1 VNGGVIGVP
10 VDTATHVEIEGVED
24 WTGSSHGEHGTELD
38 AALSVKEVRT
48 LSGDTDYYVG
58 EAFKQREEEVE
69 DYYEED
75 GTIWNR
81 TTYRAVTDY
90 SEFIVVPGSD
100 SHRGYVLV
108 SSSSGE
114 FVFSLVGRQNNVTM
128 DRATLRLGDW
138 IEAREDEFDA
148 TTGGGSTGSP
158 DASKLTA
165 WGNDVLDDPDVGKLL
180 SGAVRSNVLNQVAGR
195 YVWDGIPLYLT
206 LAKSGYAEVW
216 NPSDMDT
223 SEFLGWISAE
233 VVPVAD
239 APTEDEETEQDTLGD
254 EGAEGSA

>member
-48 LSGDTDYYVG
+48 LSGDTDYY
-58 EAFKQREEEVE
+58 
-69 DYYEED
+69 EED
-75 GTIWNR
+75 GTIRNR

-138 IEAREDEFDA
+138 IEAREDE
-148 TTGGGSTGSP
+148 
-158 DASKLTA
+158 
-165 WGNDVLDDPDVGKLL
+165 DDSLERKAAKTSDL
-180 SGAVRSNVLNQVAGR
+180 SVDDSV
-195 YVWDGIPLYLT
+195 DD
-206 LAKSGYAEVW
+206 SEDDD
-216 NPSDMDT
+216 SDD
-223 SEFLGWISAE
+223 
-233 VVPVAD
+233 
-239 APTEDEETEQDTLGD
+239 
-254 EGAEGSA
+254 

>member
-1 VNGGVIGVP
+1 MNGGVIGVP
-10 VDTATHVEIEGVED
+10 VDTATHVQIEGVED
-24 WTGSSHGEHGTELD
+24 WTGGSVGEHGTELD

-58 EAFKQREEEVE
+58 EAFKQREEEVQS
-69 DYYEED
+69 YYEED
-75 GTIWNR
+75 GTIRNR

-114 FVFSLVGRQNNVTM
+114 FVFSLVGRQNNVTV
-128 DRATLRLGDW
+128 DRADLRLGDW
-138 IEAREDEFDA
+138 IEGREEFDA
-148 TTGGGSTGSP
+148 TTGGGRTGGVE
-158 DASKLTA
+158 ASKLTA
-165 WGNDVLDDPDVGKLL
+165 WGEDVLDDPDVGKLL
-180 SGAVRSNVLNQVAGR
+180 SGAVRSNVLNQIAGR

-216 NPSDMDT
+216 NPSNMDT

-233 VVPVAD
+233 VVPYAD
-239 APTEDEETEQDTLGD
+239 APTEDEDDTEQDTLGD
-254 EGAEGSA
+254 EEGSA

>member
-1 VNGGVIGVP
+1 MNGGVIGVP

-58 EAFKQREEEVE
+58 EAFKQREE
-69 DYYEED
+69 
-75 GTIWNR
+75 
-81 TTYRAVTDY
+81 
-90 SEFIVVPGSD
+90 
-100 SHRGYVLV
+100 
-108 SSSSGE
+108 
-114 FVFSLVGRQNNVTM
+114 
-128 DRATLRLGDW
+128 
-138 IEAREDEFDA
+138 EFDA